1 MQSIINKA
9 DFELVDLAIDGD
21 ENAFAQIIK
30 RHKSSVATTAM
41 NMLGDMEDAKEIS
54 HQVFIRFYSSL
65 KKYQKQASL
74 NTYLTRITINLCLN
88 FLKRRKNFQNR
99 SYELNTAMSVSSD
112 NHYSDFEN
120 KELVNRAL
128 QELDDK
134 HRTVIVLRMI
144 KGYSTLETADILQ
157 LPKGTILSRLKRG
170 MEKLK
175 LIVEKDYNYEYR

>member
-88 FLKRRKNFQNR
+88 FLKRRD
-99 SYELNTAMSVSSD
+99 S
-112 NHYSDFEN
+112 
-120 KELVNRAL
+120 
-128 QELDDK
+128 
-134 HRTVIVLRMI
+134 
-144 KGYSTLETADILQ
+144 G
-157 LPKGTILSRLKRG
+157 
-170 MEKLK
+170 
-175 LIVEKDYNYEYR
+175 